1 MKRLTVL
8 AVDDVL
14 ANRISLQYLIEE
26 YCDDIDVILAESG
39 EEALKITY
47 TLEINLIILDIQMP
61 GMDGFATAKY
71 LKTNPK
77 TSNIPIIFLTAA
89 FKKEE
94 FQQKGFEIGAIDYL
108 TKPIEDQQFINK
120 IKLYKEV
127 ILKTKE
133 LEAVNNNLYK
143 SLQEEIRLKETIQ
156 RQHREI
162 AEQSKMV
169 ALGDMLSNIAHQ
181 WRQPLSIIST
191 CSSGMSLKKEMGILT
206 DEELSENLEKIT
218 EITIQLS
225 NTIDGFRSNI
235 FEDIKT
241 KCNLAEFIRNTIN
254 SKSYIFEQNNI
265 TLIQDFDDTIEIITL
280 PNSLQQSLLNILIN
294 SIEALENITGDKFIF
309 IDLYLQDDLVTIS
322 IKDNAGGIEQQDIQK
337 VFEPY
342 FTTKHQKQGI
352 GLGLTNVYNNVVTN
366 LHGKIKLDNRR
377 FTYKEIDYKGTQVT
391 IALNYSLS
399 KPYNDKDL
407 RF

>member
-1 MKRLTVL
+1 MKKLTVL

-26 YCDDIDVILAESG
+26 YFDDIDVVLAESG

-47 TLEINLIILDIQMP
+47 TLDIDLIILDIQMP
-61 GMDGFATAKY
+61 GMDGFETAQY

-77 TSNIPIIFLTAA
+77 TTNIPVIFLTAA

-108 TKPIEDQQFINK
+108 TKPIEDQQFTNK
-120 IKLYKEV
+120 LKLYKEV
-127 ILKTKE
+127 IVKTKE
-133 LEAVNNNLYK
+133 LEAVNLNLSE
-143 SLQEEIRLKETIQ
+143 SLKQERQLKETIQ

-191 CSSGMSLKKEMGILT
+191 CSSGMSLKKEMNILT
-206 DEELSENLEKIT
+206 DDELTQNLERIT
-218 EITIQLS
+218 EITSQLS
-225 NTIDGFRSNI
+225 NTIDGFKNNI
-235 FEDIKT
+235 FEDVKT
-241 KCNLAEFIRNTIN
+241 KCNLSEFIINTIN
-254 SKSYIFEQNNI
+254 SKSYLFDQNKI
-265 TLIQDFDDTIEIITL
+265 TLIQNFDDSIEIITL

-294 SIEALENITGDKFIF
+294 SIEALEKTTTNKFIF
-309 IDLYLQDDLVTIS
+309 VDLYLKDDLITIT
-322 IKDNAGGIEQQDIQK
+322 IKDNAGGMEQKNLHK

-342 FTTKHQKQGI
+342 FTTKHKKQGI

-366 LHGKIKLDNRR
+366 LHGKVKVENKRFMHDNI
-377 FTYKEIDYKGTQVT
+377 ECKGTEVT
-391 IALNYSLS
+391 IRMNYNIAKLG
-399 KPYNDKDL
+399 D
-407 RF
+407 

>member
-1 MKRLTVL
+1 MKKLTVL

-26 YCDDIDVILAESG
+26 YFDDIDVILAESG

-47 TLEINLIILDIQMP
+47 TLDIDLIILDIQMP
-61 GMDGFATAKY
+61 GMDGFETAKY
-71 LKTNPK
+71 LKSNPK
-77 TSNIPIIFLTAA
+77 TNSIPVIFLTAA

-120 IKLYKEV
+120 LKLYKEV

-133 LEAVNNNLYK
+133 LESVNLNLSE
-143 SLQEEIRLKETIQ
+143 SLQQERQLKETIQ

-191 CSSGMSLKKEMGILT
+191 CSSGMSLKKEMNILT
-206 DEELSENLEKIT
+206 DDELTQNLERIT
-218 EITIQLS
+218 EITNQLS
-225 NTIDGFRSNI
+225 NTIDGFRNNI
-235 FEDIKT
+235 FEDVKT
-241 KCNLAEFIRNTIN
+241 KCNLSEFIRNTIN
-254 SKSYIFEQNNI
+254 SKSYLYDQNNI
-265 TLIQDFDDTIEIITL
+265 SLVQNLDESIEIITL

-294 SIEALENITGDKFIF
+294 SIEALEKTTANKLIF
-309 IDLYLQDDLVTIS
+309 IDLYLKDDLITIT
-322 IKDNAGGIEQQDIQK
+322 IKDTAGGMDQKSLQK

-342 FTTKHQKQGI
+342 FTTKHKKQGI

-366 LHGKIKLDNRR
+366 LHGKVKVENRR
-377 FTYKEIDYKGTQVT
+377 FIYEDIEYKGTEVT
-391 IALNYSLS
+391 IRMNYNISKLN
-399 KPYNDKDL
+399 D
-407 RF
+407 